1 MPQVPD
7 GIMSVTVVAEYPDG
21 IAGDQ
26 IPEEATIIAVADAY
40 DAMTS
45 RRSYRDVMCCPRIRC
60 VLKSK
65 KE

>member
-26 IPEEATIIAVADAY
+26 IPEEARIIAVADAY

-45 RRSYRDVMCCPRIRC
+45 RRSYRDVM
-60 VLKSK
+60 
-65 KE
+65 